1 MINKLFS
8 LVRFFRTD
16 KMYHDVVIIDGTT
29 SDSLQLH
36 PFLKWDFLLKERFCS
51 QWE

>member
-16 KMYHDVVIIDGTT
+16 KMYYDVVFIDGTT
-29 SDSLQLH
+29 SYSLQLH
-36 PFLKWDFLLKERFCS
+36 PFLKWDVLFKERFCS
-51 QWE
+51 QGE